1 VLSEVMEHY
10 GLASPLDEAGFFETE
25 HHRKVI
31 GQVKAAIQ
39 AGRLVA
45 LSGLV
50 GAGKT
55 VLVRQLQ
62 EELAR
67 EGRVLVAR
75 SLSVD
80 KERVTLQTLMT
91 ALFFDLSPEKEP
103 WIPSQGERR
112 ERELRDLIRK
122 GRKPVALFVD
132 EAHDLH
138 PKTLRGL
145 KRLGEVVRDAGARLA
160 VVLVGHPKLRNDL
173 RRPTMEEIGHRTT
186 IVDFK
191 GIAGQQ
197 RPYTD
202 WLLARCLAE
211 GVAVRDVI
219 TEEAVELLAQRLG
232 TPLQIERYLTSA
244 LEEGWRV
251 GEKPVTAPLVE
262 ALLSPQ
268 LDDLEPR
275 LRRHG
280 YDIPDL
286 AELINARQG
295 EIRSLLS
302 LTLHVSEGCR
312 RHAWIQKNPS
322 EAMNARASS
331 SDMTTGPKSP
341 GAPQASRR
349 HHATWTRSP
358 SPVGRSRATGP
369 PVRRLYSV

>member
-10 GLASPLDEAGFFETE
+10 GLALPFDEAGFFETE
-25 HHRKVI
+25 HHQKVI
-31 GQVKAAIQ
+31 KQMKVAIQ

-45 LSGLV
+45 LSGVV

-55 VLVRQLQ
+55 VLAHRLQ

-67 EGRVLVAR
+67 EGKVLVAR

-80 KERVTLQTLMT
+80 KERVTLQTLMM
-91 ALFFDLSPEKEP
+91 ALLFDLSPEEEP

-112 ERELRDLIRK
+112 ERELRNLIRK
-122 GRKPVALFVD
+122 GRKPAALFVD

-145 KRLGEVVRDAGARLA
+145 KRLSEVVKDAGARLA
-160 VVLVGHPKLRNDL
+160 VVLIGHPRLQNDL

-186 IVDFK
+186 IVSFK

-197 RPYTD
+197 RPYID
-202 WLLARCLAE
+202 WLLARCLAK
-211 GVAVRDVI
+211 GPGASGVI
-219 TEEAVELLAQRLG
+219 TEEAIELLARRLG
-232 TPLQIERYLTSA
+232 TPLQIEQYLTRA

-251 GEKPVTAPLVE
+251 GEKPVTAQLIE

-268 LDDLEPR
+268 LDELEPR

-295 EIRSLLS
+295 EIRSLLRGE
-302 LTLHVSEGCR
+302 LEP
-312 RHAWIQKNPS
+312 A
-322 EAMNARASS
+322 
-331 SDMTTGPKSP
+331 
-341 GAPQASRR
+341 
-349 HHATWTRSP
+349 
-358 SPVGRSRATGP
+358 RSREITAKLMAAGL
-369 PVRRLYSV
+369 PV

>member
-10 GLASPLDEAGFFETE
+10 GLALPFDEVGFFTTE
-25 HHRKVI
+25 HHQKVI
-31 GQVKAAIQ
+31 RQMKAAIQ

-67 EGRVLVAR
+67 EGKVLVAR

-91 ALFFDLSPEKEP
+91 ALFYDLSPEEEP

-112 ERELRDLIRK
+112 ERELRNLIRK

-138 PKTLRGL
+138 PRTLKGL

-173 RRPTMEEIGHRTT
+173 RRPTMEEIGHRTM

-191 GIAGQQ
+191 GVAGQQ
-197 RPYTD
+197 RPYLD
-202 WLLARCLAE
+202 WLLAQCLAD
-211 GVAVRDVI
+211 GVAVGEVI
-219 TEEAVELLAQRLG
+219 TEEAIELLARRLG
-232 TPLQIERYLTSA
+232 TPLQIEQYLTSV

-251 GEKPVTAPLVE
+251 GEKPVTAQLVE

-268 LDDLEPR
+268 LDGLEPR

-280 YDIPDL
+280 YDVPDL
-286 AELINARQG
+286 TELINARQG
-295 EIRSLLS
+295 EIRSLLRGE
-302 LTLHVSEGCR
+302 LE
-312 RHAWIQKNPS
+312 
-322 EAMNARASS
+322 
-331 SDMTTGPKSP
+331 
-341 GAPQASRR
+341 
-349 HHATWTRSP
+349 
-358 SPVGRSRATGP
+358 
-369 PVRRLYSV
+369 PVRSQELTAKLLAAGLPI

>member
-1 VLSEVMEHY
+1 M
-10 GLASPLDEAGFFETE
+10 
-25 HHRKVI
+25 
-31 GQVKAAIQ
+31 KAAIQ

-55 VLVRQLQ
+55 VLTRRLQ

-67 EGRVLVAR
+67 EGKVLVAK
-75 SLSVD
+75 SLAVD

-91 ALFFDLSPEKEP
+91 ALFFDLSPEEDP

-112 ERELRDLIRK
+112 ERELRNLIRK

-145 KRLGEVVRDAGARLA
+145 KRLSEVVKDAGARLA
-160 VVLVGHPKLRNDL
+160 VVLVGHPKLQNDL

-186 IVDFK
+186 IVSFK

-197 RPYTD
+197 RPYLD
-202 WLLARCLAE
+202 WLLERCAAE
-211 GVAVRDVI
+211 GTVIGDVI
-219 TEEAVELLAQRLG
+219 TDEALELLARRLG
-232 TPLQIERYLTSA
+232 TPLQIEQYLTRA
-244 LEEGWRV
+244 FEEGLRV
-251 GEKPVTAPLVE
+251 GENPVTAQLVE

-280 YDIPDL
+280 YDVANL
-286 AELINARQG
+286 AELIDAKQA
-295 EIRSLLS
+295 EIRSLLRGE
-302 LTLHVSEGCR
+302 LE
-312 RHAWIQKNPS
+312 
-322 EAMNARASS
+322 
-331 SDMTTGPKSP
+331 
-341 GAPQASRR
+341 
-349 HHATWTRSP
+349 
-358 SPVGRSRATGP
+358 
-369 PVRRLYSV
+369 PVRSQELTARLMAAGLPI